1 MNTEDQLIAQR
12 IEKLNQIR
20 ASGVNPYPYN
30 FNQKDHASE
39 ILEKYKKLK
48 NHEVTKEKVSIAGR
62 IMTIRLMGK
71 ASFLHIQDETGK
83 IQAYVRQDDIGEK
96 SYELFKKFDMG
107 DIIGI
112 EGIIFSTKAGEISVW
127 AKKIELLC
135 KSIRPL
141 PEKWHGLKDTEIRY
155 RKRYLD
161 LISNPE
167 VKEVFIKRVQIIKE
181 IRKFL
186 DKEGFLEVE
195 TPLLQPVYG
204 GASAK
209 PFKTHLNA
217 LDMEVFLSISPEL
230 YLKRL
235 IVGGFERVYTICKN
249 FRNEDIDTTHNP
261 EFTMMEFYYAYQ
273 NYEKLMEMT
282 EELIPDLVKNLNGTY
297 DIKVEGKD
305 ISFKPP
311 FKRIKFR
318 DFILNETG
326 IDIDKTKDFESL
338 KKEIEKKKI
347 KNVDVRNAKNYGNL
361 MDELYKRVCR
371 PKIISP
377 TFLTH
382 YPVEMIAL
390 AKRNDKDPTKIN
402 TFQLIVNGA
411 ELVKA
416 YDELYD
422 TIEQRNR
429 LEEQKINM
437 KKGDQEAMPFDEDF
451 VNALEVGMPP
461 TAGYGLGI
469 DRLAMFLLEKD
480 SIKDVILF
488 PFMKSFK
495 NV

>member
-416 YDELYD
+416 YDELND
-422 TIEQRNR
+422 PIDQRNR

>member
-1 MNTEDQLIAQR
+1 MNAEEQLIQQR
-12 IEKLNQIR
+12 IEKLNQIKKM
-20 ASGVNPYPYN
+20 GTNPYPYT
-30 FNQKDHASE
+30 FNKKNHASE

-48 NHEVTKEKVSIAGR
+48 DHEITKDNVSIAGR
-62 IMTIRLMGK
+62 IMTLRLMGK
-71 ASFLHIQDETGK
+71 ASFLHLQDETGK
-83 IQAYVRQDDIGEK
+83 IQVYLRQDDIGEK
-96 SYELFKKFDMG
+96 NYELFRKFDMG

-112 EGIIFSTKAGEISVW
+112 EGNVFKTKAGEISVW

-167 VKEVFIKRVQIIKE
+167 VKEVFIKRSRIITE
-181 IRKFL
+181 IREFL
-186 DKEGFLEVE
+186 DKDGFLEVE
-195 TPLLQPVYG
+195 TPILQPVYG

-209 PFKTHLNA
+209 PFKTHMNA
-217 LDMEVFLSISPEL
+217 LDMDVFLSTSPEL

-235 IVGGFERVYTICKN
+235 IVGGFEKVYTICKN

-261 EFTMMEFYYAYQ
+261 EFTMLEFYYAYQ
-273 NYEKLMEMT
+273 NYEKLMKMT
-282 EELIPDLVKNLNGTY
+282 EELIPDIIKKLNGGY
-297 DIKVEGKD
+297 NVKVENKE

-318 DFILNETG
+318 DFILDETG
-326 IDIDKTKDFESL
+326 IDIDKAGDFNSL
-338 KKEIEKKKI
+338 KKEIEKRRL
-347 KNVDVRNAKNYGNL
+347 KNIDVRHAKNYVGL
-361 MDELYKRVCR
+361 VDELYKRVCR
-371 PKIISP
+371 PKIINP

-382 YPVEMIAL
+382 YPVEMIVL
-390 AKRNDKDPTKIN
+390 AKRNDKDPRKIN
-402 TFQLIVNGA
+402 TFQLLVGGV

-416 YDELYD
+416 YDELND
-422 TIEQRNR
+422 PIDQRKR
-429 LEEQKINM
+429 LEEQKMNM
-437 KKGDQEAMPFDEDF
+437 KKGDEEAMPFDEDF
-451 VNALEVGMPP
+451 INALEVGMPP

-469 DRLAMFLLEKD
+469 DRLAMFLLGKD

-495 NV
+495 NA